1 MPVRLSIFN
10 FRTFLFK
17 SVLLV
22 LVLVVL
28 YILLIAVM
36 KPSITFTQ
44 NQYQAN
50 FIFAQDFVYEE
61 RKLPRVIVGS
71 SMATRM
77 KFTKDDG
84 VYNLAFGGGGP
95 LSGLEII
102 RHSGYVPEE
111 IYIESNVFAMPAD
124 SKMLKNLFTPLLF
137 QLRGKVIA
145 FQEKYQLLNLVGEML
160 FRLAGRS
167 QTERMHQKV
176 DQILLDK
183 LVSNALVHP
192 KKFDVDVSTLE
203 LWEKDIDY
211 FQDKGT
217 KLVFFEMPNDSRL
230 IQTKER
236 RALRSLINKKFKI
249 ISYVEE
255 NNTDDKYETG
265 DGVHLTMKS
274 ASEFTNFFREHIL
287 Q

>member
-84 VYNLAFGGGGP
+84 VYNLAFSGGGP

-145 FQEKYQLLNLVGEML
+145 FQEKYQLLNLMGEML

-230 IQTKER
+230 VQTKER
-236 RALRSLINKKFKI
+236 RALRSLINKRFKI

-274 ASEFTNFFREHIL
+274 ALEFTNFFRAHIL